1 MPQKSFQELSPGE
14 VLERNYLVPNNWTP
28 DELASVLM
36 MPVQEVNDLLN
47 GKLSVTE
54 MRACHLA
61 AGLNTSKEYW
71 LQLERIRWRKDSKS

>member
-1 MPQKSFQELSPGE
+1 MPQKRYKELSPGE

-28 DELASVLM
+28 DELASILM
-36 MPVQEVNDLLN
+36 MPVQEVNLLLD

-61 AGLNTSKEYW
+61 AGLNTSKEFW
-71 LQLERIRWRKDSKS
+71 LRLEQMRKRKGSKS